1 MKNKRYINVLLAVL
15 LVLFW
20 IGLLV
25 CAYQLQQ
32 YRFFAKE
39 AEHLWI
45 SDEIWIFEQLQ
56 HPSGV
61 VQLLTSALTQ
71 FYSIP
76 FVGPVVTTLIGFLIY
91 LIGVG
96 CLRTIGKGRQSTV
109 FSNTVFF
116 ILPAVFLF
124 LCHEN
129 VWYSYRG
136 DVALMVAMLFG
147 YAFVQIVIRLKQRW
161 MISIVALFL
170 TGVAY
175 LTTGSAAVITVVVVC
190 IYSFNYKQWLAMPMA
205 LVAWL
210 LLGWYSVKEGHFIS
224 MEEAFTPL
232 QYYEWPSTYYFQI
245 FAWASVLVALVVGTT
260 LQRIN
265 MKPLWQGM
273 VFVGVIAFAIVQGIT
288 MYRGTHNSRNY
299 ELRTE
304 EWLCHQEDWDG
315 IIAMHEGSAQQT
327 CFISYLNLA
336 LAQKGL
342 LTERL
347 FQFNPLVKSIKE
359 LPIDMDSQSFQGDE
373 DAQSGA
379 SRLQQSVDSAAR
391 QMICAPLLMKFDEF
405 SREASKLQSAVQMAW
420 GGAALCNAH
429 KAAFEANMLT
439 PGQTD
444 AQELKIQIITNAVF
458 GTPKVA
464 EKYLHILQKTTFY
477 KDWANE
483 KLSSKDALEK
493 LAAPLRKGLPENN
506 ALYMKTQVGKTL
518 QNTVLDA
525 DGQLR
530 VPVGSIASQFY
541 EAYILLTLDKNAILH
556 WAQTLKGEKLSSLLQ
571 QAICVFAQP
580 DEISSFGVS
589 YSILQQFQA
598 LQQHQ
603 EPTGYGTSFWNFYYS
618 TVASSS

>member
-15 LVLFW
+15 LALFW

-39 AEHLWI
+39 AERLWI

-56 HPSGV
+56 RPSGAA
-61 VQLLTSALTQ
+61 QLVTSALTQ

-76 FVGPVVTTLIGFLIY
+76 FVGPVVITLISFLIY
-91 LIGVG
+91 LLGVG
-96 CLRTIGKGRQSTV
+96 CLRAMDNRPQTAICSQ
-109 FSNTVFF
+109 TVFF

-124 LCHEN
+124 LSHES
-129 VWYSYRG
+129 VLYGYRG
-136 DVALMVAMLFG
+136 DVALMFGMLFG
-147 YAFVQIVIRLKQRW
+147 YVFVQIVTRLKKGW
-161 MISIVALFL
+161 MISIVALLL

-175 LTTGSAAVITVVVVC
+175 LATGSAAVITVVVIC
-190 IYSFNYKQWLAMPMA
+190 IYSIKHRQWLSI
-205 LVAWL
+205 LLSVAIWL
-210 LLGWYSVKEGHFIS
+210 FVVCYSVKAGYFIS
-224 MEEAFTPL
+224 LEEAISPL
-232 QYYEWPSTYYFQI
+232 QYYEWPSTYYFQL
-245 FAWASVLVALVVGTT
+245 FAWISVLVAFVAGAI
-260 LQRIN
+260 LQRIS
-265 MKPLWQGM
+265 MKPLWQGV
-273 VFVGVIAFAIVQGIT
+273 VFVGVMVFAVVQGMT
-288 MYRGTHNSRNY
+288 MYQGIHNSRNY
-299 ELRTE
+299 ELYAE
-304 EWLCHQEDWDG
+304 EWLCRQGDWDG
-315 IIAMHEGSAQQT
+315 IIAMHEGSNQQT
-327 CFISYLNLA
+327 CFLSYLNLA
-336 LAQKGL
+336 LAQKGQ

-373 DAQSGA
+373 DGQSGA

-483 KLSSKDALEK
+483 MLSSKDALEK

-603 EPTGYGTSFWNFYYS
+603 EPTGYRTSFWNFYYS